1 MATYHWDADQY
12 DSVTCVRVTD
22 TGEFVRLLNSHL
34 LEGCRFLT
42 DEQCAE
48 GIPAKQ
54 SATINSTLLGSVSE
68 FAVYVVSQREFDIQY
83 PFIGCFR
90 EADPFGK
97 GNFPLADVRMFHVRR
112 NPDDDRFCLQE
123 IKTTRE
129 NLQYF
134 KATLQDFAA
143 LYPKSRIFSTAEHA
157 KADLAHCGKQ
167 SLIPRLNDCLGT
179 CEADSVKIE
188 LLSTGVADDECD
200 VNDSVVVL
208 QEIVQALKDEG
219 WPNVAAIFVSV
230 PDIEGTY
237 RSFAVGEGDHE

>member
-1 MATYHWDADQY
+1 MATYEWDVDEY
-12 DSVTCVRVTD
+12 ESVTCVRVTD

-48 GIPAKQ
+48 GVPANQ

-68 FAVYVVSQREFDIQY
+68 FAVYVVSQREFAIQY

-90 EADPFGK
+90 GADPFGK
-97 GNFPLADVRMFHVRR
+97 GNFPLVDVRLFHIGP
-112 NPDDDRFCLQE
+112 NPDDDRFRIIE
-123 IKTTRE
+123 IKTTRD
-129 NLQYF
+129 NPSYF
-134 KATLQDFAA
+134 RATLDDFRA
-143 LYPKSRIFSTAEHA
+143 LYPKSRIFSTAEHL
-157 KADLAHCGKQ
+157 KADLMNSGNQ

-179 CEADSVKIE
+179 CESDSFKIE
-188 LLSTGVADDECD
+188 LLPAGVAGDGCDE
-200 VNDSVVVL
+200 NDCVVVL

-219 WPNVAAIFVSV
+219 WPNVAAMFVRV

-237 RSFAVGEGDHE
+237 KSFAVGEGDDE